1 MLGGLS
7 LAASPFL
14 QFEAAVI
21 YLEIFIERRTKALQ
35 AENAS

>member
-7 LAASPFL
+7 LEASPFV

-21 YLEIFIERRTKALQ
+21 YLDIFIERRTKALQ
-35 AENAS
+35 EENAS